1 MGITDHIYQDLKKR
15 LENGNYPAG
24 TRFPSESTLADE
36 FSVNKMTMNK
46 IVSMLAEQGY
56 LIRGNR
62 GAGTRVAENRTRFK
76 GALAF
81 LGQLKPYSTR
91 ILSGMTAETT
101 RNDFMTIIE
110 SPRIED

>member
-62 GAGTRVAENRTRFK
+62 GAGNPAWRKTEHDS
-76 GALAF
+76 GALLAF

-91 ILSGMTAETT
+91 ILAE
-101 RNDFMTIIE
+101 
-110 SPRIED
+110 

>member
-1 MGITDHIYQDLKKR
+1 MGITDHIYQVLKKR

-62 GAGTRVAENRTRFK
+62 GAGTRVGGKQNTIQGRSCFSRTAQ
-76 GALAF
+76 AL
-81 LGQLKPYSTR
+81 LHTDSQ
-91 ILSGMTAETT
+91 
-101 RNDFMTIIE
+101 RNDGGNHAQ
-110 SPRIED
+110 